1 MRICKFVAHRSVL
14 RWRRSKSLPMS
25 TCSPL
30 VSQRRTAGVASDRE
44 LAQAEALLS
53 QAKATVP
60 LLAIILEAQLNRLD
74 VLMGAQAGNI
84 RGRMGGSWG
93 DSICS
98 VDLHDGK
105 RK

>member
-1 MRICKFVAHRSVL
+1 MLA
-14 RWRRSKSLPMS
+14 
-25 TCSPL
+25 L

-74 VLMGAQAGNI
+74 VLMGTQAGTYAAELEAP
-84 RGRMGGSWG
+84 G
-93 DSICS
+93 
-98 VDLHDGK
+98 
-105 RK
+105 